1 MTAEEIRAGIIKI
14 LREKEGVTGVRN
26 ITGEDLEQTKDYS
39 ALLKDGEG
47 KTLPVLQVLVDP
59 VTAGTAAAGYHRDKS
74 VLVDISYME
83 ERYTSR
89 RSIQRMLDILEGIL
103 LPYFRIGDRAF
114 TPVLSF
120 QITDGIGHCAFPLK
134 YTDIVPVA
142 VPEPTAG
149 ELEMD
154 VGVSI

>member
-1 MTAEEIRAGIIKI
+1 MTVEDIRAGIIRL
-14 LREKEGVTGVRN
+14 LREKEDVTGVKN

-39 ALLKDGEG
+39 SLLKDGEG

-59 VTAGTAAAGYHRDKS
+59 VTDRAAAAGYHRDKS

-89 RSIQRMLDILEGIL
+89 RNIQRMLDMLSGIF

-120 QITDGIGHCAFPLK
+120 NITDGIGHCTFPLE
-134 YTDIVPVA
+134 YTDTVSVRI
-142 VPEPTAG
+142 PEPLAG
-149 ELEMD
+149 AMELD
-154 VGVSI
+154 L

>member
-1 MTAEEIRAGIIKI
+1 MTAEDIRAGIIKI
-14 LREKEGVTGVRN
+14 LREKQDVTGVQN
-26 ITGEDLEQTKDYS
+26 ITGEDLEQTKDYQT
-39 ALLKDGEG
+39 LLKDGEG

-89 RSIQRMLDILEGIL
+89 RSIQRMLDILSGIL

-114 TPVLSF
+114 TPALSF
-120 QITDGIGHCAFPLK
+120 HITDGIGHCTFPLE
-134 YTDIVPVA
+134 YTDIVPVE
-142 VPEPTAG
+142 VPEPLAVEM
-149 ELEMD
+149 ELD
-154 VGVSI
+154 L

>member
-1 MTAEEIRAGIIKI
+1 MTAEEIRAGIIRI
-14 LREKEGVTGVRN
+14 LREKEDMTGVRN

-59 VTAGTAAAGYHRDKS
+59 VTAGTAAAGCHRDKS

-89 RSIQRMLDILEGIL
+89 RSIQRMLDILEGIF

-114 TPVLSF
+114 TPVLSLS
-120 QITDGIGHCAFPLK
+120 ITDGIGHCTFRLE
-134 YTDIVPVA
+134 YTDTVPVE
-142 VPEPTAG
+142 VPEPPAG
-149 ELEMD
+149 ELELYL
-154 VGVSI
+154 

>member
-14 LREKEGVTGVRN
+14 LREKEDVTGVKN

-74 VLVDISYME
+74 VLVDIAYME

-89 RSIQRMLDILEGIL
+89 RSIQRMLDILSQIL
-103 LPYFRIGDRAF
+103 LPFFRVKDRAF

-120 QITDGIGHCAFPLK
+120 QITDGIGHCIFPLE
-134 YTDIVPVA
+134 YTDIIPVEL
-142 VPEPTAG
+142 PEPAAG

-154 VGVSI
+154 MGVST

>member
-1 MTAEEIRAGIIKI
+1 MTTEDIRAGIIRI
-14 LREKEGVTGVRN
+14 LRENTDVEN

-39 ALLKDGEG
+39 ALKKDGEG

-59 VTAGTAAAGYHRDKS
+59 VTASMAAAGCHRDKS

-89 RSIQRMLDILEGIL
+89 KNIQRKLAELERIL

-120 QITDGIGHCAFPLK
+120 GITDGIGHCTFPLN
-134 YTDIVPVA
+134 YTDAIPVE
-142 VPEPTAG
+142 VKEPPAG
-149 ELEMD
+149 AIDLNL
-154 VGVSI
+154 

>member
-14 LREKEGVTGVRN
+14 LRDKVEDVKN

-39 ALLKDGEG
+39 ALEKDGEG

-59 VTAGTAAAGYHRDKS
+59 VTAAMAAAGAHRDKS
-74 VLVDISYME
+74 VLVDIAYME
-83 ERYTSR
+83 GRYTSR
-89 RSIQRMLDILEGIL
+89 KNIQRRLAQLEGIL

-120 QITDGIGHCAFPLK
+120 HVTDGIGHCTFPLS
-134 YTDIVPVA
+134 YTDTVPVE
-142 VPEPTAG
+142 VTEPTAG
-149 ELEMD
+149 AMD
-154 VGVSI
+154 LDL

>member
-1 MTAEEIRAGIIKI
+1 MTAEDIRAGIIRI
-14 LREKEGVTGVRN
+14 LRENASVTGVQN

-39 ALLKDGEG
+39 ALQKDGEG
-47 KTLPVLQVLVDP
+47 KPLPILQVLVDS
-59 VTAGTAAAGYHRDKS
+59 VTTANAAAGYHRDKS

-89 RSIQRMLDILEGIL
+89 RHIQQMLEKLSGIL

-120 QITDGIGHCAFPLK
+120 NITDGIGHCTFPLE
-134 YTDIVPVA
+134 YTDTIPVEM
-142 VPEPTAG
+142 PEPTAG
-149 ELEMD
+149 DLKLN
-154 VGVSI
+154 I

>member
-1 MTAEEIRAGIIKI
+1 MTVVEIRAGLIKI
-14 LREKEGVTGVRN
+14 LREKEDMTGVQN

-59 VTAGTAAAGYHRDKS
+59 VTNKTAAAGSHRDKS

-89 RSIQRMLDILEGIL
+89 RSIQRMLDILAEIL

-114 TPVLSF
+114 SPVLSF
-120 QITDGIGHCAFPLK
+120 SITDGIGHCTFPLE
-134 YTDIVPVA
+134 YTDIVPA
-142 VPEPTAG
+142 EVPEPPAG

-154 VGVSI
+154 VAASV

>member
-14 LREKEGVTGVRN
+14 LREKEDVTGVQN
-26 ITGEDLEQTKDYS
+26 ITGEDLEQTKDYA
-39 ALLKDGEG
+39 ALQKDGEG

-89 RSIQRMLDILEGIL
+89 RSIQRMLDILSGIL
-103 LPYFRIGDRAF
+103 LLYFRVGARALSR
-114 TPVLSF
+114 VRSF
-120 QITDGIGHCAFPLK
+120 QITDGIGHCSPPLESP
-134 YTDIVPVA
+134 DIVPVE
-142 VPEPTAG
+142 VPEPLVG
-149 ELEMD
+149 EIELDWE
-154 VGVSI
+154 